1 MKINYF
7 IVLMISTVLMSG
19 GCKEEKHPPAEMDQ
33 MKEVMAI
40 HDEVMPKMATI
51 GDLVSQLMEKTESPA
66 GNSDYEAAMKDLQNA
81 HQAMMEWMQGFGER
95 FDSDEI
101 LKGKPLTDQKKQ
113 WLDEEEEKIRA
124 LEEQINGSIARARDV
139 LN

>member
-1 MKINYF
+1 
-7 IVLMISTVLMSG
+7 
-19 GCKEEKHPPAEMDQ
+19 
-33 MKEVMAI
+33 
-40 HDEVMPKMATI
+40 
-51 GDLVSQLMEKTESPA
+51 
-66 GNSDYEAAMKDLQNA
+66 
-81 HQAMMEWMQGFGER
+81 MMEWMQGFGER